1 MYYKADAD
9 RLREAV
15 PKPLE
20 VDDGSVFAY
29 VTEIVSWSPNA
40 PDLNV
45 ECPDLVQYGE
55 AAFFVRVR
63 YRGRTYSYCPYMWV
77 DNDLPLLRGLL
88 AGWPKKYAK
97 VAVTRLH
104 PMMEGLD
111 RPRKGLRLGGYA
123 SRAGY
128 LLYRVK
134 VSVESEEPVGEVP
147 LVTTEPFIL
156 PRYFAGVLPGLGAV
170 NELVELAGECKAE
183 AWVGKGEIDVAGGYN
198 DELDMFKPVSEVR
211 GYYFSLLI
219 KPLGLRPVGAVE
231 GF

>member
-1 MYYKADAD
+1 MSSLAEFWSAPFTRSGRSALVPRGPWTYCMTGVGVYYKADAD

-63 YRGRTYSYCPYMWV
+63 YRGRAYSYCPYMWV

-111 RPRKGLRLGGYA
+111 RP
-123 SRAGY
+123 
-128 LLYRVK
+128 
-134 VSVESEEPVGEVP
+134 
-147 LVTTEPFIL
+147 
-156 PRYFAGVLPGLGAV
+156 
-170 NELVELAGECKAE
+170 
-183 AWVGKGEIDVAGGYN
+183 
-198 DELDMFKPVSEVR
+198 
-211 GYYFSLLI
+211 
-219 KPLGLRPVGAVE
+219 
-231 GF
+231 